1 MLVAMKLIS
10 AVSRWQG
17 YNMITANGLIQL
29 GFVPDVDFRVE
40 DDGSGAVIKE
50 WWSASPQPSEAE
62 IEAADVEWQAGQDA
76 TQYQRDRQTEY
87 PSIDEL
93 VVAMWEGVVE
103 ERMASVTRLEGVRQ
117 AIKEKYPK

>member
-62 IEAADVEWQAGQDA
+62 IEAADVEYQAEHDS
-76 TQYQRDRQTEY
+76 TEYQRLRVPEY
-87 PSIDEL
+87 PSIGDQL
-93 VVAMWEGVVE
+93 DSLFHAGAFPAD
-103 ERMASVTRLEGVRQ
+103 MAAQLQ
-117 AIKEKYPK
+117 AVKDKHPR